1 MPMVRDI
8 CQSVQALVCSVVLLV
23 GLLGC
28 AQSGGAGD
36 PALGPQA
43 APGEPISLIRTGSL
57 PKPPPPPPNAVDE
70 PLLRRVVAHY
80 KMNRRLRASGPF
92 AHAGADLNGNGRG
105 EALVLLNGSDT
116 CNKAGCRLV
125 VFVRTD
131 VGYRPV
137 STTYNVLPPI
147 LIAKTVTKGWR
158 DLIVRVGLADGSTRA
173 KRLSFSGTAYSKN
186 AARAPSVPRRQA
198 LEGEM
203 VIGPQK
209 KGTDPATTRAPGPGQ
224 GVGAARPGF
233 AGKPLR

>member
-1 MPMVRDI
+1 MPMLREL
-8 CQSVQALVCSVVLLV
+8 CHSVQALVCAGVLLV

-36 PALGPQA
+36 PALWPQA

-80 KMNRRLRASGPF
+80 KMNRRLRTSGQF

-105 EALVLLNGSDT
+105 EALVLLNGADT

-147 LIAKTVTKGWR
+147 LVAKSVTKGWR

-173 KRLSFSGTAYSKN
+173 RRLSFTGTAYSKN
-186 AARAPSVPRRQA
+186 AARAPAVPRRQA

-209 KGTDPATTRAPGPGQ
+209 KAVAPIVAPSQ
-224 GVGAARPGF
+224 GVAVTHPGLSR
-233 AGKPLR
+233 KPVR